1 MLIALIGV
9 LGSQLPP
16 PAPRP
21 LIGMRSLALSP
32 DGVQIAFTYR
42 GDVWVVPSTGG
53 RATPVTNNVE
63 MDDNAVWSP
72 DGKWIAFA
80 SNRNG
85 GNDIYVIPSDGGESR
100 RVTWHSGSD
109 VPSSWSPDGRW
120 ILLRTSRDDS
130 NNGIYAIDVK
140 TGQTRQLFLDMMN
153 IGSPEMSPDG
163 KDLLYQRLNGFPWNR
178 PRYQGSG
185 AAQLWTYDLN
195 SGKRTQIRNNGFQHL
210 WPHYSGDGKSVYCVT
225 VTDKTP
231 SSHRI
236 DETPSVF
243 TDSVERTPNVY
254 RVDLNGRAQRLT
266 HFVGHS
272 GTRFLTVNAGKIAFE
287 KSGEVYTLSQAGEP
301 TKLSITAILDDKSM
315 TEERLTLTTGADDL
329 ALSPKGDRIAFS
341 VRGEIWVVPTKKGKG
356 PNADDAVQLTDYPG
370 SDDQPLWN
378 PDGKSLFFLSDRNG
392 ANQIHTLDVETKKA
406 ELFVKAD
413 ADQAAMA
420 LSPDRKSLVFS
431 MAGPKGG
438 IYQVPITGGEPKL
451 LLAKPVPSSQA
462 ISPDGRYL
470 AYTKTLLNSGFNP
483 WENAANIWVRDLTN
497 GEDHPITQLSTTHSS
512 PEWSADGK
520 YLYFRTGRDGGSI
533 YMLPLSQET
542 ARTTELELKYE
553 KPTGPVKVEIDFNDP
568 ERRVR
573 RMVSS
578 PDGGGP
584 LVADPNTGDLY
595 YLNSG
600 EIWKVSYTGEGAQ
613 ALTRSA
619 VAAPASEPIP
629 TTPPRGPRGQA
640 GPGGTSAIRSFDLS
654 EDKNQLVFIRDG
666 GLNTLNLRAQGTPT
680 TGVTFRADWTRDVRA
695 ERDAAFTQFW
705 RIYNRTFYDPVMHR
719 RDWASVA
726 KENRPLL
733 DGVAHRNEMATV
745 LNMMVGELE
754 SSHSEVGPAS
764 GNPNGPSSA
773 HLGFTIDY
781 SHAGPGLRVKEVPAQ
796 TPGSFGKTLL
806 KVGDYVMAINGTD
819 VRPDEA
825 MWKVLADQAGR
836 EVTLTVNSSPS
847 KSGAR
852 EVKYRALSSGEWSG
866 ILYRNRIETRRK
878 YVEEKSGGKLTY
890 LHIAGMGTGNLD
902 TFNLEAWQYVQGK
915 QGVVI
920 DVRNNGG
927 GNIADILLDIL
938 ERKPQ
943 MRYFPRD
950 AEEVN
955 SPGTSWNRPTV
966 VMHAETSF
974 SNAEMFPAA
983 MKARGLASLVGMP
996 TPGYV
1001 IYTSG
1006 SRLVDGTSIRL
1017 PNTGV
1022 YRVDGS
1028 PTENMGQEPDYRVDI
1043 TPEEYFAGKDPQLD
1057 KAIEVLLKQIH

>member
-1 MLIALIGV
+1 MIIAGIVALSTAQLGTPV
-9 LGSQLPP
+9 L
-16 PAPRP
+16 RP

-32 DGVQIAFTYR
+32 DGSQLAFTYR
-42 GDVWVVPSTGG
+42 GDVWVVSSAGG

-63 MDDNAVWSP
+63 MDDNAIWSP

-85 GNDIYVIPSDGGESR
+85 GNDIYIVPADGGESR
-100 RVTWHSGSD
+100 RLTWHSGAD
-109 VPSSWSPDGRW
+109 VPSSWSPDGRA
-120 ILLRTSRDDS
+120 ILIRTTRDDS
-130 NNGIYAIDVK
+130 HNGIYSIDVK
-140 TGQTRQLFLDMMN
+140 TGQTRQVFLDMMN

-163 KDLLYQRLNGFPWNR
+163 KEVLYQRMSGFPWNR
-178 PRYQGSG
+178 PRYEGSG
-185 AAQLWTYDLN
+185 AAQLWTYDL
-195 SGKRTQIRNNGFQHL
+195 STAKRTRVRSTGQQHL
-210 WPHYSGDGKSVYCVT
+210 WPHYSGDGKSIYCVT

-236 DETPSVF
+236 DEEPPVF

-254 RVDLNGRAQRLT
+254 RVDMSGRAQRLT

-272 GTRFLTVNAGKIAFE
+272 GARFLTVNAGKIAFE
-287 KSGEVYTLSQAGEP
+287 KSGEVYSLSQAGEP
-301 TKLSITAILDDKSM
+301 SKVPITAILDDKSM
-315 TEERLTLTTGADDL
+315 TEERLTLATGADD
-329 ALSPKGDRIAFS
+329 ASLSPKGDKMAFS

-356 PNADDAVQLTDYPG
+356 PNADDAAQLTDYPG
-370 SDDQPLWN
+370 SDDQPLWD
-378 PDGKSLFFLSDRNG
+378 PDGKSLFFVSDRNG
-392 ANQIHTLDVETKKA
+392 AHQIHSLDPETKKA
-406 ELFVKAD
+406 TLFVRAD
-413 ADQAAMA
+413 ADQTNLF
-420 LSPDRKSLVFS
+420 LSPDRKALVFS
-431 MAGPKGG
+431 MAGPRGG
-438 IYQVPITGGEPKL
+438 IYQVPLAGGEPKL
-451 LLAKPVPSSQA
+451 LLAKPVPSSSSV
-462 ISPDGRYL
+462 SPDGRFL

-483 WENAANIWVRDLTN
+483 WENATNIWVRDLTS
-497 GEDHPITQLSTTHSS
+497 GQDHAITALSTTHSS

-533 YMLPLSQET
+533 YMFPLTEEA

-553 KPTGPVKVEIDFNDP
+553 KPAGAVKVEIDFNDP
-568 ERRVR
+568 ERRLR

-584 LVADPNTGDLY
+584 LVSDPNTGDLY

-619 VAAPASEPIP
+619 TPAPAAEPAP
-629 TTPPRGPRGQA
+629 TTPPRGPRGPGA
-640 GPGGTSAIRSFDLS
+640 GAGTSAIRSFELS

-666 GLNTLNLRAQGTPT
+666 GLNTLNLRGQGTPT
-680 TGVTFRADWTRDVRA
+680 TPVTFRADWTRDVRA

-705 RIYNRTFYDPVMHR
+705 RIYNRTFYDPAMHR
-719 RDWASVA
+719 RDWASIA

-754 SSHSEVGPAS
+754 SSHSEVSPGP
-764 GNPNGPSSA
+764 GNPNGPSTA

-781 SHAGPGLRVKEVPAQ
+781 SHTGPGLKIREVPAR
-796 TPGSFGKTLL
+796 TPGSFAKTLL
-806 KVGDYVMAINGTD
+806 KVGDYVMTINGTD

-825 MWKVLADQAGR
+825 MWKVLADQSGR

-852 EVKYRALSSGEWSG
+852 EVKYRALSGGEWSG
-866 ILYRNRIETRRK
+866 LLYRNRIEARRK

-890 LHIAGMGTGNLD
+890 LHIAGMGSGNLD

-1001 IYTSG
+1001 IYTNG
-1006 SRLVDGTSIRL
+1006 TRLVDGTSIRL
-1017 PNTGV
+1017 PGTGV
-1022 YRVDGS
+1022 YRVDGT
-1028 PTENMGQEPDYRVDI
+1028 PTENLGQEPDFRWTLRPRNTLPAKI
-1043 TPEEYFAGKDPQLD
+1043 LNLTRRSRSS
-1057 KAIEVLLKQIH
+1057 